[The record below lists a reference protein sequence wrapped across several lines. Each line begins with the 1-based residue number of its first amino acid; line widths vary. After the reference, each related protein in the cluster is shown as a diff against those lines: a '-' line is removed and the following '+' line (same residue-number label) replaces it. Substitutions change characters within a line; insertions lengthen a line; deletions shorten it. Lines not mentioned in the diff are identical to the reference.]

1 VTDWQ
6 LVGTCPR
13 CLAPVHGVKSRGEY
27 APALLYSCNCDSGF
41 RPRRRMDSE
50 WFGVS
55 EDDE

>member
-1 VTDWQ
+1 
-6 LVGTCPR
+6 
-13 CLAPVHGVKSRGEY
+13 VKSRGEY